1 MKKKEITL
9 YDSYY
14 SREKENEIRAFLFE
28 IYADEENWNSPEE
41 IPDQRVYDEMT
52 FQDGE
57 TWRDIKDGLNTI
69 FEDGYYLL
77 TGYCG
82 TWRGRL
88 DGGNFIRSLDDLISV
103 IQHLDDMKISVELVK
118 ALSYYIIL
126 LAVYYYSIHAFGDFY
141 MLALYR
147 FVITRFRFRS
157 VIRTHPAVTAIC
169 GSVASACR
177 QQSRYGYYE
186 RYKNYYRPA

>member
-28 IYADEENWNSPEE
+28 VYADEENWKSPEE
-41 IPDQRVYDEMT
+41 IPDQRVYDEIA

-88 DGGNFIRSLDDLISV
+88 DGGEFIRSLGDLLTV
-103 IQHLDDMKISVELVK
+103 IQHLDDMKITDCNGHFIIEGSHHDGSDRYELK
-118 ALSYYIIL
+118 RLTHKGYL
-126 LAVYYYSIHAFGDFY
+126 LADSNYFAKDRQLHNTIMNTNFYS
-141 MLALYR
+141 ALPKFAKR
-147 FVITRFRFRS
+147 I
-157 VIRTHPAVTAIC
+157 
-169 GSVASACR
+169 
-177 QQSRYGYYE
+177 YGL
-186 RYKNYYRPA
+186 

>member
-88 DGGNFIRSLDDLISV
+88 DGGNFIRSLDDLSRKLRISYSKP
-103 IQHLDDMKISVELVK
+103 LTRRT
-118 ALSYYIIL
+118 ALSVRL
-126 LAVYYYSIHAFGDFY
+126 KSPNKNCRSSLCSIW
-141 MLALYR
+141 
-147 FVITRFRFRS
+147 I
-157 VIRTHPAVTAIC
+157 
-169 GSVASACR
+169 
-177 QQSRYGYYE
+177 
-186 RYKNYYRPA
+186 

>member
-14 SREKENEIRAFLFE
+14 SREKEEQTRAFLFE
-28 IYADEENWNSPEE
+28 VYADEENWKSPEE
-41 IPDQRVYDEMT
+41 IPDQRVYDEIA

-88 DGGNFIRSLDDLISV
+88 DGGEFIRSLGDLLTV
-103 IQHLDDMKISVELVK
+103 IQHLDDMKITDCNGHFIIEGSHHDGSDKYELK
-118 ALSYYIIL
+118 RLTRKGYE
-126 LAVYYYSIHAFGDFY
+126 LAN
-141 MLALYR
+141 
-147 FVITRFRFRS
+147 
-157 VIRTHPAVTAIC
+157 
-169 GSVASACR
+169 
-177 QQSRYGYYE
+177 
-186 RYKNYYRPA
+186 NYYFANDRKLHNTIMKNNLYSGLPHFAQKVYCL